1 MQDRSTAIAPN
12 KVEINGIARSNSHGY
27 TSAIRR
33 YDLLE
38 EKQEQQLASRWQ
50 DLGDRAAA
58 DALVTSHL
66 RLAVSVARRYKRYGL
81 PLADITSEASL
92 GLVLAALRFRP
103 DRGSRFSTYALWW
116 IKASIHDYILRSWS
130 LVKIGTTAA
139 QKKLFFRLRRE
150 MNKLAGGT
158 TELSPLAAEIIAQR
172 LTVDATE
179 VIEMDRRLRGDL
191 SLNSPVNDGE
201 GSAEWQDLLVDQSS
215 NAELILAEHDE
226 SARQAGA
233 LHAAL
238 DLLTKRERRIFEA
251 RRLTENP
258 PTLEELARELS
269 ISSER
274 VRQIEI
280 SAFAKVRSAARK
292 CFKEENP
299 APRYRPRPALRV
311 AEGVLACSL

>member
-1 MQDRSTAIAPN
+1 MQESSIAMAPN
-12 KVEINGIARSNSHGY
+12 EFEINGIARSNSNGY
-27 TSAIRR
+27 TAAIKR

-38 EKQEQQLASRWQ
+38 EEQEQQLARRWQ

-66 RLAVSVARRYKRYGL
+66 RLAASVARRYRRYGL
-81 PLADITSEASL
+81 PLADIISEANL
-92 GLVLAALRFRP
+92 GLVLAAQRFKP
-103 DRGSRFSTYALWW
+103 ERGSRFSTYALWW

-139 QKKLFFRLRRE
+139 QKKLFFRLRTE
-150 MNKLAGGT
+150 MNKLASGT
-158 TELSPLAAEIIAQR
+158 TELSTQAAEVIARR

-201 GSAEWQDLLVDQSS
+201 GSAEWQDLLIDHSS
-215 NAELILAEHDE
+215 NAELILAQHDE
-226 SARQAGA
+226 GARQAGA
-233 LHAAL
+233 LRAAL

-251 RRLTENP
+251 RRLSENP
-258 PTLEELARELS
+258 PSLEELARELS

-280 SAFAKVRSAARK
+280 SAFGKVRSAARK
-292 CFKEENP
+292 CFKGENP
-299 APRYRPRPALRV
+299 APRYRPRPALGV
-311 AEGVLACSL
+311 TEGVLACSR